1 MDQQE
6 ITARNMVDR
15 YVRGELSEEE
25 LYEFEEYYFEHQE
38 VLKDIALTEVMREA
52 LRAAPRPRPA
62 EAVESWPQRLLGY
75 ISTPKWSLGATT
87 AAVVLAGVLIVEALQ
102 GPRVGDSRPRS
113 ASVMP
118 VVAELSLV
126 RMRGAQGGA
135 PPVVQIKAPGAVSIA
150 IDTAG
155 MEPAILHATLHGPE
169 KDIELPPL
177 TPDPTLGVATVAMPT
192 QLLAPGSY
200 VLELHD
206 ARGSNI
212 AYKFEIV
219 P

>member
-1 MDQQE
+1 MNQQE
-6 ITARNMVDR
+6 IEERSIVDR

-25 LYEFEEYYFEHQE
+25 LYEFEEYYFEHPE

-75 ISTPKWSLGATT
+75 ISTPRWSLGATT
-87 AAVVLAGVLIVEALQ
+87 AAVVLAGLLTVETLR
-102 GPRVGDSRPRS
+102 GPRVGDSHPSS

-118 VVAELSLV
+118 IVAEFSLV
-126 RMRGAQGGA
+126 RMRGTQGA
-135 PPVVQIKAPGAVSIA
+135 PPILQIKAPGAVSIA
-150 IDTAG
+150 IDAAG
-155 MEPAILHATLHGPE
+155 MEPASLKTTLHGPE
-169 KDIELPPL
+169 KDIELPRL
-177 TPDPTLGVATVAMPT
+177 IPDPSLGVATVVMPT

-206 ARGSNI
+206 AHGSNI
-212 AYKFEIV
+212 AYKFEVV